1 MLRVAIC
8 DDDLKF
14 TGQIEALVFQE
25 SQKLGIRVETE
36 VFSDGKTL
44 LNSIQNGEHYQLI
57 FIDIEMEQVDGIT
70 AARCIR
76 EIDRTVLL
84 IYVSGCPASN
94 YSSHLRQLY
103 RRLNPTS
110 PLYCIS

>member
-44 LNSIQNGEHYQLI
+44 LNSIQNGEHYQ
-57 FIDIEMEQVDGIT
+57 
-70 AARCIR
+70 
-76 EIDRTVLL
+76 
-84 IYVSGCPASN
+84 
-94 YSSHLRQLY
+94 QLY
-103 RRLNPTS
+103 LLTLKWSR
-110 PLYCIS
+110 